1 MLHHVMLINLCPL
14 SRSMCLPI
22 EQCSCDKFV
31 DSELAREAEN
41 ALTVSR
47 PSLLCDMDIKNPP
60 MGNITGKVHYCAC

>member
-1 MLHHVMLINLCPL
+1 
-14 SRSMCLPI
+14 MCLPI
-22 EQCSCDKFV
+22 EQCSCHKFV

-60 MGNITGKVHYCAC
+60 MENISGKVHYCAC